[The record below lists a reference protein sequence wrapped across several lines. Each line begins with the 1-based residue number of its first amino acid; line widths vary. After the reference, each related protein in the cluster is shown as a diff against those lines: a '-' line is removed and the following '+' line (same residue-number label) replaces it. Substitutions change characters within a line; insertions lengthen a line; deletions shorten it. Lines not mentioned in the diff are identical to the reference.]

1 MTQLMTNV
9 ISGAV
14 FAALGVALFL
24 VAFWIVDLLTPG
36 SLWKDYIQSKNTA
49 AAILVGSV
57 AIGLSIIIAA
67 AIH

>member
-1 MTQLMTNV
+1 MTQLTTNV
-9 ISGAV
+9 ISAAV

-24 VAFWIVDLLTPG
+24 MAFWIVDQLTPG
-36 SLWKDYIQSKNTA
+36 SLWKDYIQGKNTA